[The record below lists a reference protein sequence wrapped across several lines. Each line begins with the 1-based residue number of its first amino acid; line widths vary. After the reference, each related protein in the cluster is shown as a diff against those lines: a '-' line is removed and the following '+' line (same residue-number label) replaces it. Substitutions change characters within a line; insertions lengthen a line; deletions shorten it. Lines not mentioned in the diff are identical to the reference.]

1 MRKLTKDYLET
12 KDIEEL
18 GDILDELCSLNGYL
32 EAQIDELFED
42 IIRRDDN
49 FDLDKED
56 VIDWILKLQGWGD
69 LKDKYIKS
77 KDKRGGTE

>member
-1 MRKLTKDYLET
+1 MKKLTKEYLET

-18 GDILDELCSLNGYL
+18 SDILEELCDLNGYS
-32 EAQIDELFED
+32 EEQIDELFED

-56 VIDWILKLQGWGD
+56 LIDWILRLQVN
-69 LKDKYIKS
+69 
-77 KDKRGGTE
+77 EVN

>member
-12 KDIEEL
+12 KDTEEL
-18 GDILDELCSLNGYL
+18 SDVLYELCDLSGYS

-56 VIDWILKLQGWGD
+56 IIYWILRLQ
-69 LKDKYIKS
+69 
-77 KDKRGGTE
+77 EVN

>member
-1 MRKLTKDYLET
+1 MKKLTKDYLET

-18 GDILDELCSLNGYL
+18 SDILYELCDYALGYS

-49 FDLDKED
+49 FDPDKED
-56 VIDWILKLQGWGD
+56 LIDWILRLQAA
-69 LKDKYIKS
+69 K
-77 KDKRGGTE
+77 E

>member
-1 MRKLTKDYLET
+1 MKKLTKDYLAA

-18 GDILDELCSLNGYL
+18 SDILGELCDINDYS
-32 EAQIDELFED
+32 EDQVDELFED

-56 VIDWILKLQGWGD
+56 LIYWILRLHANEVD
-69 LKDKYIKS
+69 
-77 KDKRGGTE
+77 

>member
-12 KDIEEL
+12 KDTEEL
-18 GDILDELCSLNGYL
+18 SDILGELCDLNGYS
-32 EAQIDELFED
+32 EEQIDELFED

-56 VIDWILKLQGWGD
+56 IIYWILRLQVSEVD
-69 LKDKYIKS
+69 
-77 KDKRGGTE
+77 

>member
-12 KDIEEL
+12 KDTEEL
-18 GDILDELCSLNGYL
+18 GDILAELCDIKGYS

-56 VIDWILKLQGWGD
+56 IIYWILRLQVSEVDWYESG
-69 LKDKYIKS
+69 II
-77 KDKRGGTE
+77 